1 VDIRVKDN
9 DGEIVLHM
17 AAAKGQEAMVWFL
30 VDCGVDDDAK
40 EESGFTVLHWARI
53 QGDIPMALVDC

>member
-1 VDIRVKDN
+1 
-9 DGEIVLHM
+9 M

-53 QGDIPMALVDC
+53 QGDITMALVDCGAKVNTNGQ